1 MMHWTTFSSFA
12 SMEPPEISPNASF
25 YLGPEG
31 EPPLSRTGFIILSII
46 MAVFTV
52 PAIILNATVIIVSL
66 MHKQLRQPL
75 NYALVNM
82 AVADLGTAM
91 TGGVLSVVNNAQGYF
106 SLGRTGCVMEG
117 FAVSL
122 CGITSLCTVALIA
135 VERMFVVCKPL
146 GQISFQKKH
155 AVGGIALSWLW
166 SLAWNLPPLFGWGRY
181 ELEGVG
187 TSCAPDWHNTEP
199 HNVSYIVAYFAVCF
213 ALPFALILASY
224 TKLMWTLHK
233 VSKMASVQGGAV
245 AKGEMKVAS
254 MVILMVLTFLISW
267 LPYAGLAMLVVSNPD
282 VKIHPLVGTVPV
294 YLAKSSTVYNPIIY
308 IYLNKQFR
316 KYAVPFLLCGKE
328 PWDEDDASETATT
341 VEITNKVSPS

>member
-1 MMHWTTFSSFA
+1 MQHSDFF
-12 SMEPPEISPNASF
+12 PNASS
-25 YLGPEG
+25 YMGPQRD
-31 EPPLSRTGFIILSII
+31 PPLSRTGFIILAII
-46 MAVFTV
+46 MAIFTG

-66 MHKQLRQPL
+66 MYKQLRKPL

-122 CGITSLCTVALIA
+122 FGITSLCTVAVIA
-135 VERMFVVCKPL
+135 VERMFVVCKPI
-146 GQISFQKKH
+146 GQITFQKQH

-166 SLAWNLPPLFGWGRY
+166 SLTWNLPPLFGWGRY

-187 TSCAPDWHNTEP
+187 TSCAPDWHNRDP
-199 HNVSYIVAYFAVCF
+199 HNVSYILAYFAVCF
-213 ALPFALILASY
+213 AVPFAIILASY
-224 TKLMWTLHK
+224 TKLMWTLHQ
-233 VSKMASVQGGAV
+233 VSNMASVEGGAV
-245 AKGEMKVAS
+245 AKGETKVAF
-254 MVILMVLTFLISW
+254 MVVLMVLTFLISW
-267 LPYAGLAMLVVSNPD
+267 LPYAGLAMLVVYDPD
-282 VKIHPLVGTVPV
+282 VEIHPLVGTVPV
-294 YLAKSSTVYNPIIY
+294 YLAKSSTVYNPLIY

-328 PWDEDDASETATT
+328 PWEEDEASENATT
-341 VEITNKVSPS
+341 METTTNQVSAA

>member
-1 MMHWTTFSSFA
+1 MQQQLFAFAANDSS
-12 SMEPPEISPNASF
+12 
-25 YLGPEG
+25 YLGPPRD
-31 EPPLSRTGFIILSII
+31 PPLPRMGYIILSII
-46 MAVFTV
+46 MALFTC
-52 PAIILNATVIIVSL
+52 PAIVLNATVIIVSL

-146 GQISFQKKH
+146 GQITFQKKH

-166 SLAWNLPPLFGWGRY
+166 SLVWNLPPLFGWGRY
-181 ELEGVG
+181 DLEGVG
-187 TSCAPDWHNTEP
+187 TSCAPAWHNKDP
-199 HNVSYIVAYFAVCF
+199 GNVSYIISYFAVCF
-213 ALPFALILASY
+213 AVPFAVILASY
-224 TKLMWTLHK
+224 AKLLWTLHQ
-233 VSKMASVQGGAV
+233 VSKMACLEGGAV
-245 AKGEMKVAS
+245 AKGELKVAS

-267 LPYAGLAMLVVSNPD
+267 LPYAGLSMLVVASPD
-282 VKIHPLVGTVPV
+282 VTISPLVGTVPV

-316 KYAVPFLLCGKE
+316 KYAVPFLLCGRE
-328 PWDEDDASETATT
+328 PWVEDEASEATT
-341 VEITNKVSPS
+341 MIETNKVSPS

>member
-1 MMHWTTFSSFA
+1 MGIF
-12 SMEPPEISPNASF
+12 
-25 YLGPEG
+25 
-31 EPPLSRTGFIILSII
+31 TG
-46 MAVFTV
+46 

-117 FAVSL
+117 FAVSFF
-122 CGITSLCTVALIA
+122 GITSLCTVAVIA

-146 GQISFQKKH
+146 GPISFQLKH
-155 AVGGIALSWLW
+155 AAGGVALSWLW
-166 SLAWNLPPLFGWGRY
+166 SLIWNLPPLFGWGRY

-187 TSCAPDWHNTEP
+187 TSCAPDWHNRDP
-199 HNVSYIVAYFAVCF
+199 KNVSYILCYFALCF
-213 ALPFALILASY
+213 AIPFVIILASY
-224 TKLMWTLHK
+224 TKLMWTLHQ
-233 VSKMASVQGGAV
+233 VSKMACVEGGSAAKAEMQV
-245 AKGEMKVAS
+245 AR

-267 LPYAGLAMLVVSNPD
+267 LPYASLAMLVVYNPD
-282 VKIHPLVGTVPV
+282 VEIHPLVGTVPV

-316 KYAVPFLLCGKE
+316 KYAVPFLLCGRQTWVE
-328 PWDEDDASETATT
+328 DEVSETT
-341 VEITNKVSPS
+341 VESANNKVAPS

>member
-1 MMHWTTFSSFA
+1 MQPSVFFS
-12 SMEPPEISPNASF
+12 NASS
-25 YLGPEG
+25 YVGPHG
-31 EPPLSRTGFIILSII
+31 EPPLSRTGFIILAII
-46 MAVFTV
+46 MALFTG
-52 PAIILNATVIIVSL
+52 PAIILNSTVIIVSL

-122 CGITSLCTVALIA
+122 FGITSLCTVALIA

-146 GQISFQKKH
+146 GQITFQKKH
-155 AVGGIALSWLW
+155 AVGGIALSWFW
-166 SLAWNLPPLFGWGRY
+166 SLSWNLPPLFGWGRY

-187 TSCAPDWHNTEP
+187 TSCSPDWHNQDP
-199 HNVSYIVAYFAVCF
+199 KNVSYILAYFAVCF
-213 ALPFALILASY
+213 AVPFALILASY
-224 TKLMWTLHK
+224 TKLMWTLHQ
-233 VSKMASVQGGAV
+233 VSKMACLEGGAV

-254 MVILMVLTFLISW
+254 MVVLMVLTFLISW
-267 LPYAGLAMLVVSNPD
+267 LPYASLAMLVVYNPD
-282 VKIHPLVGTVPV
+282 VTIHPLVGTVPV
-294 YLAKSSTVYNPIIY
+294 YLAKSSTAFNPIIY

-316 KYAVPFLLCGKE
+316 KYAVPFLLCKE
-328 PWDEDDASETATT
+328 LLEDDEASEATT
-341 VEITNKVSPS
+341 VEISTNKVSPA

>member
-1 MMHWTTFSSFA
+1 MQHSDFFPNVSSY
-12 SMEPPEISPNASF
+12 M
-25 YLGPEG
+25 GPQR
-31 EPPLSRTGFIILSII
+31 EPPLSRTGFIILAII
-46 MAVFTV
+46 MAIFTG
-52 PAIILNATVIIVSL
+52 PAIILNATVIMVSL
-66 MHKQLRQPL
+66 MYKQLRKPL

-122 CGITSLCTVALIA
+122 FGITSLCTVALIA

-146 GQISFQKKH
+146 GQITFQNNH
-155 AVGGIALSWLW
+155 AVGGIVLSWLW
-166 SLAWNLPPLFGWGRY
+166 SLTWNLPPLFGWGRY

-187 TSCAPDWHNTEP
+187 TSCAPDWHNRDP
-199 HNVSYIVAYFAVCF
+199 HNVSYILAYFAVCF
-213 ALPFALILASY
+213 AVPFAIILASY
-224 TKLMWTLHK
+224 TKLLWTLHQ
-233 VSKMASVQGGAV
+233 VSKMACVEGGAV

-254 MVILMVLTFLISW
+254 MVILMVLMFLISW
-267 LPYAGLAMLVVSNPD
+267 LPYAGLAMLVVYDPD
-282 VKIHPLVGTVPV
+282 VEIHPLVGTVPV
-294 YLAKSSTVYNPIIY
+294 YLAKSSTVYNPLIY

-328 PWDEDDASETATT
+328 PWVEDDTSENVTT
-341 VEITNKVSPS
+341 VETAVNKVSPA

>member
-1 MMHWTTFSSFA
+1 MQRPVFL
-12 SMEPPEISPNASF
+12 PNASS
-25 YLGPEG
+25 YLAPEG
-31 EPPLSRTGFIILSII
+31 DPPLSRTGFIILSII
-46 MAVFTV
+46 MAVFTG

-122 CGITSLCTVALIA
+122 FGITSLCTVALIA

-146 GQISFQKKH
+146 GQITFQKKH

-166 SLAWNLPPLFGWGRY
+166 SLTWNLPPLFGWGRY

-187 TSCAPDWHNTEP
+187 TSCAPDWQNRDP
-199 HNVSYIVAYFAVCF
+199 QNVSYILAYFAVCF
-213 ALPFALILASY
+213 AVPFALILASY
-224 TKLMWTLHK
+224 TKLMWTLHQ
-233 VSKMASVQGGAV
+233 VSKMACVEGGAV

-267 LPYAGLAMLVVSNPD
+267 LPYASLAMLVVYNPD
-282 VKIHPLVGTVPV
+282 LEIHPLIGTVPV
-294 YLAKSSTVYNPIIY
+294 YMAKSSTVYNPIIY

-328 PWDEDDASETATT
+328 PSEQDEASEAATT
-341 VEITNKVSPS
+341 VETTTNKVSPA

>member
-1 MMHWTTFSSFA
+1 MQPTVYF
-12 SMEPPEISPNASF
+12 PNASL
-25 YLGPEG
+25 YVGPHG
-31 EPPLSRTGFIILSII
+31 EPPLSRTGYILLSII
-46 MAVFTV
+46 MAFFTG

-91 TGGVLSVVNNAQGYF
+91 TGGLLSVVNNAQGYF

-122 CGITSLCTVALIA
+122 FGITSLCTVALIA

-146 GQISFQKKH
+146 GQITFQKKH
-155 AVGGIALSWLW
+155 AFGGIALSWLW
-166 SLAWNLPPLFGWGRY
+166 SLTWNLPPLFGWGRY

-187 TSCAPDWHNTEP
+187 TSCAPDWHNRDP
-199 HNVSYIVAYFAVCF
+199 KNVSYIIAYFAVCF
-213 ALPFALILASY
+213 AVPFAIIVASY
-224 TKLMWTLHK
+224 TKLMWTLHQ
-233 VSKMASVQGGAV
+233 VSKLACLEDGAV
-245 AKGEMKVAS
+245 AKGEMKVAF

-267 LPYAGLAMLVVSNPD
+267 MPYASLAMLVVYNPE
-282 VKIHPLVGTVPV
+282 VEIHPLVGTVPV

-316 KYAVPFLLCGKE
+316 KHAVPFLLCGRE
-328 PWDEDDASETATT
+328 PSVDVEASEVTTA
-341 VEITNKVSPS
+341 EIAMSKVTPA

>member
-1 MMHWTTFSSFA
+1 MQPSAFF
-12 SMEPPEISPNASF
+12 PNASS
-25 YLGPEG
+25 YVGPHG
-31 EPPLSRTGFIILSII
+31 EPPLSRTGFIVLSII
-46 MAVFTV
+46 MAFFTG

-122 CGITSLCTVALIA
+122 FGITSLCTVALIA

-146 GQISFQKKH
+146 GQMTFQKKH
-155 AVGGIALSWLW
+155 AAGGIALSWLW
-166 SLAWNLPPLFGWGRY
+166 SLTWNLPPLFGWGRY

-187 TSCAPDWHNTEP
+187 TSCAPDWHSRDP
-199 HNVSYIVAYFAVCF
+199 KIVSYILAYFAVCF
-213 ALPFALILASY
+213 AVPFAVIVASY
-224 TKLMWTLHK
+224 TKLMWTLHQ
-233 VSKMASVQGGAV
+233 VSKLACLEGGAV
-245 AKGEMKVAS
+245 AKGEVKVAF
-254 MVILMVLTFLISW
+254 MVVLMVLTFLISW
-267 LPYAGLAMLVVSNPD
+267 LPYATLAMVVVSNPD
-282 VKIHPLVGTVPV
+282 VEIHPLVGTVPV
-294 YLAKSSTVYNPIIY
+294 YLAKSSTVYNPLIY

-316 KYAVPFLLCGKE
+316 KYAVPFLLCGKDTSVD
-328 PWDEDDASETATT
+328 DEASEVTMTAETAT
-341 VEITNKVSPS
+341 IKVSPA

>member
-1 MMHWTTFSSFA
+1 MQQLAFSH
-12 SMEPPEISPNASF
+12 NASS
-25 YLGPEG
+25 YLGPHG

-46 MAVFTV
+46 MALFTG
-52 PAIILNATVIIVSL
+52 PAIVLNATVIIVSL

-75 NYALVNM
+75 NFALVNM

-122 CGITSLCTVALIA
+122 FGITSLCTVALIA
-135 VERMFVVCKPL
+135 LERMFVVCKPL
-146 GQISFQKKH
+146 GQITFQKKH
-155 AVGGIALSWLW
+155 AFGGIALSWLW

-187 TSCAPDWHNTEP
+187 TSCAPDWHNRDP
-199 HNVSYIVAYFAVCF
+199 HNVSYILAYFAVCF
-213 ALPFALILASY
+213 AAPFVIILASY
-224 TKLMWTLHK
+224 TKLMWTLHQ
-233 VSKMASVQGGAV
+233 VSKMACVEGGAV
-245 AKGEMKVAS
+245 AKSEMKVAS
-254 MVILMVLTFLISW
+254 MVVLMVLTFLISW
-267 LPYAGLAMLVVSNPD
+267 MPYASLAMLVVYDPYVN
-282 VKIHPLVGTVPV
+282 IHPLVGTVPV

-316 KYAVPFLLCGKE
+316 KYAVPFLLCGRASAVE
-328 PWDEDDASETATT
+328 DEESETATT
-341 VEITNKVSPS
+341 VETTTKQVSPA

>member
-1 MMHWTTFSSFA
+1 MQHSDFF
-12 SMEPPEISPNASF
+12 PNASS
-25 YLGPEG
+25 YIGPQRD
-31 EPPLSRTGFIILSII
+31 PPLSRTGFIILAII
-46 MAVFTV
+46 MAIFTG

-66 MHKQLRQPL
+66 MYKQLRKPL

-122 CGITSLCTVALIA
+122 FGITSLCTVALIA
-135 VERMFVVCKPL
+135 VERMFVVCKPI
-146 GQISFQKKH
+146 GQITFQKQH

-166 SLAWNLPPLFGWGRY
+166 SLTWNLPPLFGWGRY

-187 TSCAPDWHNTEP
+187 TSCAPDWHNRDP
-199 HNVSYIVAYFAVCF
+199 HNVSYILAYFAVCF
-213 ALPFALILASY
+213 AVPFAIILASY
-224 TKLMWTLHK
+224 TKLMWTLHQ
-233 VSKMASVQGGAV
+233 VSNMASVEGGAV
-245 AKGEMKVAS
+245 AKGETKVAF
-254 MVILMVLTFLISW
+254 MVVLMVLTFLISW
-267 LPYAGLAMLVVSNPD
+267 MPYAGLAMLVVYDPD
-282 VKIHPLVGTVPV
+282 VEIHPLVGTVPV
-294 YLAKSSTVYNPIIY
+294 YLAKSSTVYNPLIY

-328 PWDEDDASETATT
+328 PWVEDEASENVTT
-341 VEITNKVSPS
+341 METTTNQVAAA